1 MAKEVGR
8 NKLDSSPIVGRKK
21 PDRKRRSAARR
32 HKHGRSRLTNHRDL
46 LPALDGRSSA
56 ARRFR
61 DLVGAYIADMG
72 GLDLCS
78 EVKLGLLR
86 RLAACTVRAEM
97 LEAELLNGGQVSVS
111 ELCALASTAVRL
123 SSRLGLERCQ
133 KTVGPTLAEYLESLQ
148 NKAEPEVE
156 VGAAEAS
163 EDGEDA

>member
-1 MAKEVGR
+1 MTKDVPG
-8 NKLDSSPIVGRKK
+8 KKPDSSPIVGRKK

-78 EVKLGLLR
+78 EVKLTILR
-86 RLAACTVRAEM
+86 RLAAVVVRAEM
-97 LEAELLNGGQVSVS
+97 LEAGLMTGEPVSVS
-111 ELCALASTAVRL
+111 ELCSLASTAVRL
-123 SSRLGLERCQ
+123 SSRLGLERVA
-133 KTVGPTLAEYLESLQ
+133 KDVAPTLAEYIASLP
-148 NKAEPEVE
+148 PEE
-156 VGAAEAS
+156 GT
-163 EDGEDA
+163 DC

>member
-1 MAKEVGR
+1 MAKEV
-8 NKLDSSPIVGRKK
+8 PAKK
-21 PDRKRRSAARR
+21 PDSSRTVGGNKPVRKRRSAARR
-32 HKHGRSRLTNHRDL
+32 HKHGRSRLTNHQDL

-148 NKAEPEVE
+148 AKAEPEVE
-156 VGAAEAS
+156 AEGAEVN

>member
-1 MAKEVGR
+1 MTKDVPG
-8 NKLDSSPIVGRKK
+8 KKPDSSPIVGRKK

-97 LEAELLNGGQVSVS
+97 LEAGLMNGEPVNVN
-111 ELCALASTAVRL
+111 ELCALASTTVRL
-123 SSRLGLERCQ
+123 SSRLGLERVP
-133 KTVGPTLAEYLESLQ
+133 KPVETLSSYLARVYPQ
-148 NKAEPEVE
+148 EPEE
-156 VGAAEAS
+156 TDEFEQEAE
-163 EDGEDA
+163 

>member
-1 MAKEVGR
+1 MAQEVPG
-8 NKLDSSPIVGRKK
+8 KKAGSSPIVGRKK
-21 PDRKRRSAARR
+21 PDRKRRSAAQR
-32 HKHGRSRLTNHRDL
+32 HKHGRSRLTNHQDL
-46 LPALDGRSSA
+46 LLALDGRSSA

-72 GLDLCS
+72 GLSLCS
-78 EVKLGLLR
+78 EVKLTILR
-86 RLAACTVRAEM
+86 RLAAVVVRAEM
-97 LEAELLNGGQVSVS
+97 LEAGLMNGEQVNVS

-123 SSRLGLERCQ
+123 SSRLGLERVA
-133 KTVGPTLAEYLESLQ
+133 KDVGPTLAEYLESLQ